1 MKRKG
6 LVFRAFSY
14 VYVLIG
20 CLLIGGPM
28 YLTVANAMKDTQ
40 QFTNNFFAPPESFYL
55 ENFINVISKANYFRY
70 VFNSAFVMVVGVAL
84 ILLLVPLT
92 AFPVA
97 RHMRTKRYYRFLYYF
112 ILLGIFVPFQVKM
125 LPIVK
130 LMASLKLMNPVGLV
144 LLYGCGALCQ
154 DIFLMVGYI
163 QTLPRDLE
171 EAAAIDGC
179 TRLGTMFRIVYPLL
193 SPMLATILIKDAL
206 WIWNDF
212 QMPLLILNVSTD
224 YWTLP
229 LFQYNFKS
237 TYSVDFTMAFAAFTL
252 SILPMMLIFLVAQ
265 KKIMGGLTSGAVK
278 S

>member
-1 MKRKG
+1 MKKQGRA
-6 LVFRAFSY
+6 FRAFSY
-14 VYVLIG
+14 LYVLIG
-20 CLLIGGPM
+20 CFLIGGPM

-40 QFTNNFFAPPESFYL
+40 QFTSNFFAPPQSLYL
-55 ENFINVISKANYFRY
+55 DNFISVISKANYFRY
-70 VFNSAFVMVVGVAL
+70 VFNSLFVMTAGVAL
-84 ILLLVPLT
+84 ILILVPLT

-97 RHMRTKRYYRFLYYF
+97 RHMRTKRYYRFIYYF
-112 ILLGIFVPFQVKM
+112 ILMGIFVPFQVKM

-144 LLYGCGALCQ
+144 LLYGCGAVCQ

-179 TRLGTMFRIVYPLL
+179 TRIGSIFRIVYPLL
-193 SPMLATILIKDAL
+193 SPILATLLIKDAL

-212 QMPLLILNVSTD
+212 QMPLLILNVNAD

-229 LFQYNFKS
+229 LFQKNFES
-237 TYSVDFTMAFAAFTL
+237 SYSVNFTMAFASLTL
-252 SILPMMLIFLVAQ
+252 SILPMLLIFLVGQ
-265 KKIMGGLTSGAVK
+265 KKIMSGLTNGAIK

>member
-1 MKRKG
+1 M
-6 LVFRAFSY
+6 
-14 VYVLIG
+14 
-20 CLLIGGPM
+20 
-28 YLTVANAMKDTQ
+28 VA
-40 QFTNNFFAPPESFYL
+40 
-55 ENFINVISKANYFRY
+55 
-70 VFNSAFVMVVGVAL
+70 GVAL
-84 ILLLVPLT
+84 ILLLVPIT

-97 RHMRTKRYYRFLYYF
+97 RHMRTKRYYRFVYYF

-179 TRLGTMFRIVYPLL
+179 TRLGVIFRIVYPLL

-252 SILPMMLIFLVAQ
+252 SILPMMIIFLLAQ
-265 KKIMGGLTSGAVK
+265 KKIMGGLTTGAVK